1 MAKPKRY
8 VLTIEFDPDSDLV
21 EFISEELIEDEPT
34 VFVDNLDISDY
45 WDEESMELIE
55 EMYDVGVT

>member
-34 VFVDNLDISDY
+34 VFVDDLDISDY
-45 WDEESMELIE
+45 WDEESMKLIE